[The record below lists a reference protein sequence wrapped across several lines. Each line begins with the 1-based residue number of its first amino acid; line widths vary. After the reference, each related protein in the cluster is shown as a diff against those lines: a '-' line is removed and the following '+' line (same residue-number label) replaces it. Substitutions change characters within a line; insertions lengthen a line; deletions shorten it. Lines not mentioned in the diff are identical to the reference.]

1 MSSETTSPV
10 SNMATRPDLVGKRH
24 AMIVHA
30 YYPVGET
37 RVQREAAALV
47 EQGMSVD
54 VICLRDAG
62 EPRFETVDGVDVRR
76 LPIGRNRR
84 LGVAF
89 QLIEY
94 LVFLLAASF
103 WVSAL
108 HLRRR
113 YHSVQ
118 VHNLP
123 DFLVFSAVVP
133 KLTGARLLLDLHD
146 LMPEFLAARLD
157 VSMRHPL
164 VRLVSLQERLS
175 CRFADEVITV
185 TDGWRQRLIER
196 GVRADKISVVMNVAD
211 PELFTR
217 RSGDPDEDTF
227 TVVYHGTFTH
237 RYGVDLLVEAADLLR
252 SRVPS
257 LRVWLLG
264 DGEYRHE
271 LEDSVSRLGLG
282 DVVTLSDGMLGVSRL
297 RPHLERADV
306 GVVPNRSSVFTDDL
320 LPTKL
325 LEYVAVGIPVVVAR
339 APMIE
344 SYFDDQMVEYFTPGD
359 ASDLAD
365 KLAGLAVAP
374 ERRRSLVAAAARFED
389 DHSWERISAE
399 YASVVAG
406 PAADTARRAG

>member
-1 MSSETTSPV
+1 MRSTATSSE
-10 SNMATRPDLVGKRH
+10 RRRH
-24 AMIVHA
+24 AMVVHA

-54 VICLRDAG
+54 VFCLRDAG
-62 EPRFETVDGVDVRR
+62 EPFSQTVDGVNIRR
-76 LPIGRNRR
+76 LPIGRNRSR
-84 LGVAF
+84 GVAL

-94 LVFLLAASF
+94 LTFLMAAGF
-103 WVSAL
+103 WLSIQ

-123 DFLVFSAVVP
+123 DFLAFAAVVP
-133 KLTGARLLLDLHD
+133 KLTGARVLLDLHD
-146 LMPEFLAARLD
+146 LMPEFLAARLN

-175 CRFADEVITV
+175 CGFADQVITV

-211 PELFTR
+211 PQLFSR
-217 RSGDPDEDTF
+217 RSVDPSDGTF
-227 TVVYHGTFTH
+227 TVLYHGTFTH
-237 RYGVDLLVEAADLLR
+237 RYGVDLLVEAAELLR
-252 SRVPS
+252 SRVPT
-257 LRVWLLG
+257 LQIWLLG
-264 DGEYRHE
+264 DGDYRNE
-271 LEDSVSRLGLG
+271 LEDSIARLGLEE
-282 DVVTLSDGMLGVSRL
+282 VVTLSDGMLDVSRL
-297 RPHLERADV
+297 RAHLEQADV

-325 LEYVAVGIPVVVAR
+325 MEYVAVGIPVVAAR
-339 APMIE
+339 TPMIE

-359 ASDLAD
+359 AAELAD
-365 KLAGLAVAP
+365 RLESLAVAP
-374 ERRRSLVAAAARFED
+374 HRRRSLVAAAARFME
-389 DHSWERISAE
+389 DHSWEDISTR

-406 PAADTARRAG
+406 PDANPARRAG